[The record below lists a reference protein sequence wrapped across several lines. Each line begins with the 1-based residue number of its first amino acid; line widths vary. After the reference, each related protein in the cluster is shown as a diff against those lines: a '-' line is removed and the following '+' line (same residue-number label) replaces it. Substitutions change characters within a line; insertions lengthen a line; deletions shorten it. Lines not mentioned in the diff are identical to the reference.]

1 MKMES
6 TKRICVLGLGNLMR
20 VDDAVGM
27 MALRALAESG
37 LVRENALGE
46 IAFVEGGTLGLDL
59 MYALTGVTHLLALD
73 AVDVGAEPGTLVRFE
88 KHELGEIPSGK
99 SVHLLGFSDLM
110 GVMKLMGDE
119 PEEIVLLGVQPK
131 RIDWGTEL
139 TEEVQRA
146 MGGLLTASR
155 RQLEAWLSCE
165 GWAEHAVSAG
175 EHA

>member
-1 MKMES
+1 MTMES

-20 VDDAVGM
+20 ADDAAGM
-27 MALRALAESG
+27 MAVRMLAEGG
-37 LVRENALGE
+37 LAGE

-59 MYALTGVTHLLALD
+59 MHALTGVTHLLALD
-73 AVDVGAEPGTLVRFE
+73 AVDVGDEPGTLVRFE

-110 GVMKLMGDE
+110 GVLKLMGDE

-131 RIDWGTEL
+131 LIDWGTEL
-139 TEEVQRA
+139 TAEVQRA
-146 MGGLLTASR
+146 MDGLLAESR

-165 GWAEHAVSAG
+165 GGAVHAVSAG